1 VPGLVSR
8 AVVLGAFLLGAAAC
22 GYDASATFNPDGSVT
37 IGLKFLLPKSLM
49 TPGPGVTVHGMS
61 PAEIAAANKQ
71 LQSRYPGAKVET
83 ITEGDEAGA
92 LVTIPFKTEKDAF
105 AFLTQPSQLSPSS
118 AASGN
123 TSVNLSNTGGLFTS
137 ATHTSSGPT
146 DTYTFKTAAGTMPSP
161 APGEQT
167 TITPDEI
174 EAMFT
179 IRFSI
184 TVPHVITS
192 APGALFS
199 LDRKTAVWKLNWA
212 HAETFTATTGPDVTL
227 AGYAAGTPV
236 ADYRLVIAVGFIA
249 IAVGFVLGMFAPWR
263 RSHLVTAV
271 PAAGA
276 VATAPAPPPP
286 PPAEPAEPVLWPS
299 PPDAP
304 PPYTP
309 PPR

>member
-1 VPGLVSR
+1 
-8 AVVLGAFLLGAAAC
+8 VVLAALLLGAAAC

-37 IGLKFLLPKSLM
+37 VGLKFLLPKSMM

-61 PAEIAAANKQ
+61 PAEIASANKQ
-71 LQSRYPGAKVET
+71 LQSKYPGGKIET

-92 LVTIPFKTEKDAF
+92 KVTIPFKTEKDAF

-137 ATHTSSGPT
+137 ATHTSSGSN

-179 IRFSI
+179 ITFAI

-227 AGYAAGTPV
+227 TGYAAGTPV
-236 ADYRLVIAVGFIA
+236 EDYRLVIAVGFIA
-249 IAVGFVLGMFAPWR
+249 IALGFVVGMFAPWR
-263 RSHLVTAV
+263 RSHQAV
-271 PAAGA
+271 PAPAA
-276 VATAPAPPPP
+276 IPVASPAPAPAPPP
-286 PPAEPAEPVLWPS
+286 AAAAPAEPVAWPS
-299 PPDAP
+299 PPEAP

-309 PPR
+309 PGR